1 MPNELSSL
9 AALEKR
15 GRAVI
20 DHHLAL
26 VSVAP
31 GIVVIIDVV
40 IIVVIDIVWWLY
52 IFVCI
57 MSL

>member
-9 AALEKR
+9 AALEER

-20 DHHLAL
+20 DHHLTL

-31 GIVVIIDVV
+31 EIVVIIDVV

-52 IFVCI
+52 IFAFLI
-57 MSL
+57 LL